1 MEPQVLQQL
10 IEAIQQLNNRIT
22 HLDGDISNM
31 NNRLN
36 TLSNDTRRSTASLES
51 LTNETKKHRSGNR
64 ETQVNDATQ
73 ALINAAKNIVLES
86 TAAAHKTSGDH
97 GIRVRARNRA
107 DRIGENYE
115 EALKNRLDMFINAWG
130 RDHRNSQVAYHEE
143 EGIRN
148 ILRDLT
154 EDIGNAVGTLRNELE
169 NSRSLLNVG
178 GRARDHV
185 IINMDKDYRESINNR
200 GEKEYITI
208 SSVFSQAREDVKKLS
223 NDIIQ
228 LSNDIKQ
235 TQDTVKL
242 TNDVVLDL
250 ATNSDA
256 VNKIMLDMNVNMEMA
271 NDNLRIFNMLL
282 TSAGNAQW
290 QQETSIKNNIQVMGQ
305 MRSMMLQMNATMHQL
320 TNANTA
326 ALQNLRNTLN
336 DNGTSNSGSANTFQQ
351 QATRNS
357 DRAKQAGFIALL
369 IPALAKLLQK
379 TPITDFLR
387 YLALKL
393 GSGLSGK
400 GEHPVLGTVG
410 LGLASIIPTAAA
422 SKWIANALFGK
433 GGGSV
438 LGHLPLSQTGKYAKG
453 IIQGATSTHLDRLG
467 ANVDRVSLG
476 AGEWA
481 TDNMGNYVFDKA
493 GNRILTHQTGNVAG
507 GLGYEAGRK
516 FARRLPRI
524 MKVGIGRAA
533 QRIPILGTAV
543 SAALEVPD
551 LIKAGRSGN
560 KEVWGNQL
568 AKSTGGVAGGT
579 IGAIAGGALG
589 SLVGPIGTII
599 GGAIGGFI
607 GDAIGRFVGPPIRKG
622 FQNAMSGL
630 KSTFESIKEH
640 TKGVKEGFGKLGK
653 SFGRIGAAF
662 GRIGAAFGNLFSP
675 ITSRL
680 GKLANKVQSWIGKL
694 ISSGVEKT
702 IEWIVKGIDNF
713 VTKTDNFV
721 TKIDKTVNTIADL
734 IDTIADGFHD
744 LGQKLLSTPIIG
756 PILQKIYG
764 ETPET
769 NTVTNNTSDA
779 NRKERE
785 RVNKE
790 LLKYQD
796 PNSKEYKAKRQEF
809 YDQYIRANQSGWF
822 VGAEENAKLEKE
834 ASKWADKMMNEE
846 KYKLKVQKA
855 ALENGVGT
863 SALPSNLTTVKK
875 NGVNAVAM
883 KDLGLNGTIGK
894 GNSVPYIAAAN
905 AQNLKNLDNYLSSKG
920 YKFTYTSAMGGSHAG
935 GAKSH
940 GAGQKVDLVL
950 NQGGKLRP
958 EDERWLMANGFYGGA
973 TGAVGYHN
981 AGSGYHYDLSVS
993 GGKGLTE
1000 AQMAEYE
1007 KSVAAKTSTQTATT
1021 KEETASSNIRS
1032 GLLDIVGAKNKSDK
1046 QEKARNII
1054 FSAVDVTGSLGV
1066 WGITQLNNGVMRT
1079 GR

>member
-1 MEPQVLQQL
+1 MDPKVLQQL
-10 IEAIQQLNNRIT
+10 IEAIQQLNNKIT

-64 ETQVNDATQ
+64 ETQVNDAAR
-73 ALINAAKNIVLES
+73 ALIDAAKNIVLES
-86 TAAAHKTSGDH
+86 TAAAHKTSGDR
-97 GIRVRARNRA
+97 GIKVRARSRA

-115 EALKNRLDMFINAWG
+115 EALKNRIDMFINAWG

-154 EDIGNAVGTLRNELE
+154 EDLGNAVGTLRNELE
-169 NSRSLLNVG
+169 NSRNLLNVG
-178 GRARDHV
+178 GKARDHV
-185 IINMDKDYRESINNR
+185 IINMDKDYRESINNK

-242 TNDVVLDL
+242 TNDVILDL
-250 ATNSDA
+250 ATNSDT

-290 QQETSIKNNIQVMGQ
+290 QQEINIRNNIQVMGQ
-305 MRSMMLQMNATMHQL
+305 MRSIMRQMNATMHQL

-336 DNGTSNSGSANTFQQ
+336 DNGTSNSGSTNTFQQ

-410 LGLASIIPTAAA
+410 LGLASIIPTAVA
-422 SKWIANALFGK
+422 SKWIAKALFGK
-433 GGGSV
+433 GGGNVIGSAR
-438 LGHLPLSQTGKYAKG
+438 GHLPLSQTGKYAKG
-453 IIQGATSTHLDRLG
+453 IVQGATSTHLDRIG

-476 AGEWA
+476 AGKWA

-516 FARRLPRI
+516 FARRLPRV
-524 MKVGIGRAA
+524 MKVGVGRVA

-543 SAALEVPD
+543 SAAFEVPD

-568 AKSTGGVAGGT
+568 AKSTGGVTGGT
-579 IGAIAGGALG
+579 VGAIAGSALG
-589 SLVGPIGTII
+589 SLSGTPIGTII
-599 GGAIGGFI
+599 GGALGGII
-607 GDAIGRFVGPPIRKG
+607 GDAIGRFVGPHVRKG

-630 KSTFESIKEH
+630 KGTFESIKEH
-640 TKGVKEGFGKLGK
+640 TKGVREGFGKLGE

-662 GRIGAAFGNLFSP
+662 GHLLSPLTKIGEW
-675 ITSRL
+675 
-680 GKLANKVQSWIGKL
+680 VGKL

-702 IEWIVKGIDNF
+702 IELVVTGVNSF
-713 VTKTDNFV
+713 VSKVDV
-721 TKIDKTVNTIADL
+721 VVNTIADL
-734 IDTIADGFHD
+734 IDAIANGFHD
-744 LGQKLLSTPIIG
+744 LGQKLLTMPIIG
-756 PILQKIYG
+756 PMLQKIYG
-764 ETPET
+764 ETPDT
-769 NTVTNNTSDA
+769 STVTDDTNSATQ
-779 NRKERE
+779 KESE
-785 RVNKE
+785 RLSKE
-790 LLKYQD
+790 LKKYEN
-796 PNSKEYKAKRQEF
+796 PKSKEYKAKRQEF
-809 YDQYIRANQSGWF
+809 YDQYKRAHKGNYQKEGPL
-822 VGAEENAKLEKE
+822 GIKYIPEEEKKKLE
-834 ASKWADKMMNEE
+834 AAANTWADKMMNEE
-846 KYKLKVQKA
+846 KYRLKVQQSA
-855 ALENGVGT
+855 VNNAIGT
-863 SALPSNLTTVKK
+863 ATLPKNLKTYTK
-875 NGVNAVAM
+875 NGIRTYAM
-883 KDLGLNGTIGK
+883 KDLGLKGAIGR

-905 AQNLKNLDNYLSSKG
+905 AQNLKNLDNYLTSKG

-935 GAKSH
+935 GARSH
-940 GAGQKVDLVL
+940 GAGAKVDLVL
-950 NQGGKLRP
+950 NKGGRLKA
-958 EDERWLMANGFYGGA
+958 EDERWLKAHGFYGGA

-993 GGKGLTE
+993 GGKGLTA
-1000 AQMAEYE
+1000 AQMA
-1007 KSVAAKTSTQTATT
+1007 KQQKTATQTATTTRT
-1021 KEETASSNIRS
+1021 KEETASSEIRS
-1032 GLLDIVGAKNKSDK
+1032 GLANIVGAKNKSNK

>member
-290 QQETSIKNNIQVMGQ
+290 QQETNIRNNIQVMGQ
-305 MRSMMLQMNATMHQL
+305 MRSMMRQMNATMHQL

-422 SKWIANALFGK
+422 SKWIAKTLFGK
-433 GGGSV
+433 GGGNVIGSAR
-438 LGHLPLSQTGKYAKG
+438 GRLPLNQIDKYAKG
-453 IIQGATSTHLDRLG
+453 IVQGATSTPLDRLG

-476 AGEWA
+476 AGKWA

-516 FARRLPRI
+516 FARRLPRV

-543 SAALEVPD
+543 SAAFEIPD
-551 LIKAGRSGN
+551 LIRAHKSGD
-560 KEVWGNQL
+560 KRLMGAQV
-568 AKSTGGVAGGT
+568 AKSVGGVTGGTV
-579 IGAIAGGALG
+579 GAIAGGTLG
-589 SLVGPIGTII
+589 SLLGPIGTVV
-599 GGAIGGFI
+599 GGAVGGVL
-607 GDAIGRFVGPPIRKG
+607 GDFVGRHLGSFFRTIFTG
-622 FQNAMSGL
+622 Q
-630 KSTFESIKEH
+630 
-640 TKGVKEGFGKLGK
+640 KEGNKLFNTFGETMMEMAGLQAEEHPILTKILDIINPIPNLVLWIYNKIKGWT
-653 SFGRIGAAF
+653 FGGESESNGGAAKDK
-662 GRIGAAFGNLFSP
+662 ADKESD
-675 ITSRL
+675 
-680 GKLANKVQSWIGKL
+680 KL
-694 ISSGVEKT
+694 VE
-702 IEWIVKGIDNF
+702 D
-713 VTKTDNFV
+713 
-721 TKIDKTVNTIADL
+721 IA
-734 IDTIADGFHD
+734 
-744 LGQKLLSTPIIG
+744 K
-756 PILQKIYG
+756 K
-764 ETPET
+764 
-769 NTVTNNTSDA
+769 
-779 NRKERE
+779 
-785 RVNKE
+785 NKE
-790 LLKYQD
+790 LEELTKVDGKEYNKLWKKYHQQYEGALKRKNGLYFSDEDREALKYE
-796 PNSKEYKAKRQEF
+796 S
-809 YDQYIRANQSGWF
+809 
-822 VGAEENAKLEKE
+822 
-834 ASKWADKMMNEE
+834 ADKYALAKIAAKIKE
-846 KYKLKVQKA
+846 KKHELAVSK
-855 ALENGVGT
+855 
-863 SALPSNLTTVKK
+863 SNLSNAVNIDKDQL
-875 NGVNAVAM
+875 VNAN
-883 KDLGLNGTIGK
+883 DLYTWSKSKVEEELKKRTGAYEKLNDKKGYWTVNHGSFVTDVEYAGK
-894 GNSVPYIAAAN
+894 GT
-905 AQNLKNLDNYLSSKG
+905 QNTLQRMVDDHVLPAGFSI
-920 YKFTYTSAMGGSHAG
+920 TSAMGSGEINKHTGKKGHSKNG
-935 GAKSH
+935 GHYSPLGNAMDITYSDKRMWEVAMNGGVWNGVKYTGLNKAK
-940 GAGQKVDLVL
+940 GTYLKNVL
-950 NQGGKLRP
+950 
-958 EDERWLMANGFYGGA
+958 DERAGKAGNKYARMGENTHLEFA
-973 TGAVGYHN
+973 TTTLT
-981 AGSGYHYDLSVS
+981 DSV
-993 GGKGLTE
+993 K
-1000 AQMAEYE
+1000 AFQAEE
-1007 KSVAAKTSTQTATT
+1007 KAKEQTATATQT
-1021 KEETASSNIRS
+1021 KEETASSNTRS
-1032 GLLDIVGAKNKSDK
+1032 VLADIVGAKNKSDK